1 MIEVWEEEKTPF
13 EIVEE
18 LNKYIIGQEEAKKAV
33 AIALRNRWRR
43 MRVKGKIKEEIH
55 PFNILMIG
63 PTGVGKTEI
72 ARRLAQLTGSPF
84 LKVEATRYTEV
95 GYVGRDVESMVRDLV
110 DVAFNMLRQKKVK
123 EVESKAKEIA
133 ENKIVE
139 ILSGFQ
145 YSSTEYIRENLRRG
159 LYNEREIDIEV
170 KQSPASV
177 VPVMSIGHDTIA
189 QNLQDIMEDLFPK
202 RTVVKR
208 MKVKDALEYLT
219 NEAANKLI
227 NLDEIKQEAVRLAQE
242 KGIIFIDEIDKI
254 VGKGEEH
261 GPSVSREGV
270 QRDLLPIVEGTTVR
284 TKYGVVKTDN
294 ILFIGAGAFSKSSP
308 QDLIPE
314 LQGRFPI
321 RVELHPL
328 GEKEFERIL
337 VEPENSLVKQF
348 KALFEAEGYTLEFEP
363 EAIKKIAHY
372 AYLANQKMEDIGARR
387 LQTVM
392 NLVLEE
398 ALFRMPY
405 LDRNPY
411 VIDAEYVD
419 KVLSKILKEEDVS
432 KYIL

>member
-1 MIEVWEEEKTPF
+1 MIEYLNEEKTPF

-18 LNKYIIGQEEAKKAV
+18 LNKYIVGQEEAKKAV

-43 MRVKGKIKEEIH
+43 MRVKGKIKDEIH

-95 GYVGRDVESMVRDLV
+95 GYVGKDVESMVRDLV
-110 DVAFNMLRQKKVK
+110 EVAFNMLRQKKVK
-123 EVESKAKEIA
+123 EVENRARELAEDKIIEVIA
-133 ENKIVE
+133 GAQFSPRE
-139 ILSGFQ
+139 
-145 YSSTEYIRENLRRG
+145 TIREHLRKG
-159 LYNEREIDIEV
+159 YYNDREIDIEV
-170 KQSPASV
+170 KQSPVSV
-177 VPVMSIGHDTIA
+177 IPVPLGQDTIA
-189 QNLQDIMEDLFPK
+189 QSLQDMMEDIFPK
-202 RTVVKR
+202 RTVIKR
-208 MKVKDALEYLT
+208 MKVKDALEYYT
-219 NEAANKLI
+219 QEVANRLI
-227 NLDEIKQEAVRLAQE
+227 NIEEVKQEALKLAQE

-270 QRDLLPIVEGTTVR
+270 QRDLLPIVEGTSVW

-314 LQGRFPI
+314 LQGRFPV

-337 VEPENSLVKQF
+337 VEPENSLIKQF
-348 KALFEAEGYTLEFEP
+348 KALFEAEGFTLEFEE

-372 AYLANQKMEDIGARR
+372 AYLANKKMEDIGARR

-392 NLVLEE
+392 NLVLED

-411 VIDAEYVD
+411 VVTSSYVD
-419 KVLSKILKEEDVS
+419 EILSKVLKEEDVS
-432 KYIL
+432 RYIL

>member
-1 MIEVWEEEKTPF
+1 MMEYFNEEKTPF

-18 LNKYIIGQEEAKKAV
+18 LNKYIVGQEEAKKAV

-43 MRVKGKIKEEIH
+43 MRIKGKIGEEIH

-95 GYVGRDVESMVRDLV
+95 GYVGKDTESMVRDLV
-110 DVAFNMLRQKKVK
+110 EVAFNMLRQKRVK
-123 EVESKAKEIA
+123 EVENRARELAEDKIIEIIA
-133 ENKIVE
+133 GAQFSPRET
-139 ILSGFQ
+139 L
-145 YSSTEYIRENLRRG
+145 RENLRKG
-159 LYNEREIDIEV
+159 YYNDREIDIEV
-170 KQSPASV
+170 KQSPVSV
-177 VPVMSIGHDTIA
+177 IPVSLGQDTIA
-189 QNLQDIMEDLFPK
+189 QSLQDMMEDIFPK
-202 RTVVKR
+202 RTVIKR
-208 MKVKDALEYLT
+208 MKVKDALEYYT
-219 NEAANKLI
+219 QEVANKLI
-227 NLDEIKQEAVRLAQE
+227 NIEEVKQEALKLAQE

-270 QRDLLPIVEGTTVR
+270 QRDLLPIVEGTSVW

-321 RVELHPL
+321 RVELYSL

-337 VEPENSLVKQF
+337 VEPENSLIKQF
-348 KALFEAEGYTLEFEP
+348 KALFEAEGFTLEFED

-372 AYLANQKMEDIGARR
+372 AYIANQKMEDIGARR

-392 NLVLEE
+392 NLVLED

-411 VIDAEYVD
+411 VVTSNYVD
-419 KVLSKILKEEDVS
+419 EILSKVLREEDVS
-432 KYIL
+432 RYIL

>member
-1 MIEVWEEEKTPF
+1 MIEYYNEEKTPF

-18 LNKYIIGQEEAKKAV
+18 LNKYIVGQEEAKKAV

-43 MRVKGKIKEEIH
+43 MRVKGKIREEIH

-84 LKVEATRYTEV
+84 LKIEATRYTEV
-95 GYVGRDVESMVRDLV
+95 GYVGKDVESMVRDLV
-110 DVAFNMLRQKKVK
+110 EVAFNMLRQKKVK
-123 EVESKAKEIA
+123 EVENRARELA
-133 ENKIVE
+133 EDKIIE
-139 ILSGFQ
+139 ILAGTQFSPRE
-145 YSSTEYIRENLRRG
+145 TIREHLRRG
-159 LYNEREIDIEV
+159 FYNDREIDIEV
-170 KQSPASV
+170 KQSPVSV
-177 VPVMSIGHDTIA
+177 IPVPLGQDTIA
-189 QNLQDIMEDLFPK
+189 QSLQDVMEDIFPK
-202 RTVVKR
+202 RTVIKR
-208 MKVKDALEYLT
+208 MKVKDALEYYT
-219 NEAANKLI
+219 QEAANKLI
-227 NLDEIKQEAVRLAQE
+227 NIEEVKQEALRLAQE

-270 QRDLLPIVEGTTVR
+270 QRDLLPIVEGTSVW

-294 ILFIGAGAFSKSSP
+294 ILFIGAGAFSKCSP

-337 VEPENSLVKQF
+337 VEPENSLLKQF
-348 KALFEAEGYTLEFEP
+348 KALFEAEGFTLEFEE
-363 EAIKKIAHY
+363 EAIKNIAHY

-392 NLVLEE
+392 NLVLED

-411 VIDAEYVD
+411 VVTASYVD
-419 KVLSKILKEEDVS
+419 EILSKALKEEDVS
-432 KYIL
+432 RYIL

>member
-1 MIEVWEEEKTPF
+1 MIEYFNDEKTPF

-18 LNKYIIGQEEAKKAV
+18 LNKYIVGQEEAKKAV

-43 MRVKGKIKEEIH
+43 MNVKGKIKDEIH

-95 GYVGRDVESMVRDLV
+95 GYVGKDVESMIRDLV
-110 DVAFNMLRQKKVK
+110 EVAFNMLRQKRVK
-123 EVESKAKEIA
+123 EVENRARELA
-133 ENKIVE
+133 EDKIIE
-139 ILSGFQ
+139 ILAGAQFSP
-145 YSSTEYIRENLRRG
+145 RETMREQLRRG
-159 LYNEREIDIEV
+159 FYNDREIDIEI
-170 KQSPASV
+170 KQSPVSV
-177 VPVMSIGHDTIA
+177 IPVAPLGQDTLA
-189 QNLQDIMEDLFPK
+189 QSLQDMMEDIFPK
-202 RTVVKR
+202 RAVIKR
-208 MKVKDALEYLT
+208 MKVKDALEYYT
-219 NEAANKLI
+219 QEVANKLI
-227 NLDEIKQEAVRLAQE
+227 NLEEVKQEALKLAQD

-270 QRDLLPIVEGTTVR
+270 QRDLLPIVEGTSVW
-284 TKYGVVKTDN
+284 TKYGIVKTDN
-294 ILFIGAGAFSKSSP
+294 ILFVGAGAFSKSSP

-348 KALFEAEGYTLEFEP
+348 KALFEAEGFTLEFED
-363 EAIKKIAHY
+363 EAIKRIAHY
-372 AYLANQKMEDIGARR
+372 ASLANQKMEDIGARR

-392 NLVLEE
+392 NLVLED

-411 VIDAEYVD
+411 VVTSSYVD
-419 KVLSKILKEEDVS
+419 GILSKVLREEDVS
-432 KYIL
+432 RYIL

>member
-1 MIEVWEEEKTPF
+1 MEYLGEEKTPF

-43 MRVKGKIKEEIH
+43 MKVRGKIKEEIH

-110 DVAFNMLRQKKVK
+110 DVAFNMVRQKRVK
-123 EVESKAKEIA
+123 NLEERAREIA
-133 ENKIVE
+133 EDKILE
-139 ILSGFQ
+139 ILAPSPL
-145 YSSTEYIRENLRRG
+145 SPRETIREG
-159 LYNEREIDIEV
+159 LKKGIYNEREIDVEV
-170 KQSPASV
+170 KQSPVSLISAS
-177 VPVMSIGHDTIA
+177 PIA
-189 QNLQDIMEDLFPK
+189 QDVIAQGLQDMIEDVFPK
-202 RTVVKR
+202 KKVTKR
-208 MKVKDALEYLT
+208 MKVRDALEYYIQ
-219 NEAANKLI
+219 EAANKLI
-227 NLDEIKQEAVRLAQE
+227 NMEEVKQEALKLAQE

-254 VGKGEEH
+254 VGKGETY

-270 QRDLLPIVEGTTVR
+270 QRDLLPIVEGTTVW
-284 TKYGVVKTDN
+284 TKYGVIKTDN
-294 ILFIGAGAFSKSSP
+294 ILFIGAGAFSKTSP

-337 VEPENSLVKQF
+337 VEPENSLIKQF
-348 KALFEAEGYTLEFEP
+348 KALFEAEGYILEFES

-392 NLVLEE
+392 HLVLED

-405 LDRNPY
+405 LDKNPY
-411 VIDAEYVD
+411 MVTASYVEE
-419 KVLSKILKEEDVS
+419 KLSKTLREEDVS